1 MRILRA
7 LALFLAIFIVWQ
19 ILFLTE
25 FWENLEHKTQDL
37 LFLLRG
43 QNPISEKIVI
53 VEIGD
58 DTFGVLD
65 TQWPFPRDYHA
76 RIIDNLSKAGAKLIV
91 FDIEFLESSEP
102 EADKLL
108 AESAQNA
115 GNVVFSG
122 KRIRTMHA
130 QAVREQILPPIREI
144 TQREIA
150 WGTVNISSDSDGFVR
165 RYEISQAMRDRD
177 YYAIGIVA
185 LAKYY
190 DKKNWQDLI
199 KDYNKVFAVGNNA
212 IPKRTKR
219 SALINY
225 YGPNRTFTY
234 YDYADVIDDKD
245 FEMPFLNLDRFEDLK
260 KEGVFKDKI
269 VLIGVSAVEFHDMH
283 YTPFFLD
290 NRQMTAG
297 VEIHANFIEMALN
310 RDYIHHLP
318 WVVFFVIS
326 FLFALLVYGF
336 NRLVKPIVSLF
347 SSIVLVIL
355 LLVTSYLLF
364 ANSNI
369 LLPTMELPTYV
380 ITFYFV
386 GLISHYLKTSRE
398 RKFIKD
404 AFGRYIAPELVEEL
418 IKDPRKLEYGGSIRE
433 ISVMFSDV
441 KSFTPYTESHEPKE
455 TVSILKEHLTAM
467 VEVIMSNKGTL
478 DKFVGDEI
486 VAIYGAPIDLE
497 DHAFWAC
504 KSALEMRKKLEQMQD
519 KWKRERRDPFDIG
532 IGINSGTATVGN
544 LGSEQIFDYTAI
556 GDTIN
561 LGARLE
567 AATRDY
573 PTKHNIIISE
583 STYLLAKDKIIAEY
597 IDEITVKGK
606 TKPIKIYELLGVK
619 EEL

>member
-1 MRILRA
+1 
-7 LALFLAIFIVWQ
+7 
-19 ILFLTE
+19 
-25 FWENLEHKTQDL
+25 
-37 LFLLRG
+37 LRG
-43 QNPISEKIVI
+43 EKPLSEKIVI

-58 DTFGVLD
+58 DTFGALD
-65 TQWPFPRDYHA
+65 IQWPFPREYHA
-76 RIIDNLSKAGAKLIV
+76 RVIDNLKEAGARLVV
-91 FDIEFLESSEP
+91 FDIEFLESSNP
-102 EADKLL
+102 EADKML
-108 AESAQNA
+108 AESAQKA

-122 KRIRTMHA
+122 KRVRTMHA

-144 TQREIA
+144 TQRELA

-165 RYEISQAMRDRD
+165 RYEMSQTMSERDF
-177 YYAIGIVA
+177 YAIGVVT
-185 LAKYY
+185 LAKHY
-190 DKKNWQDLI
+190 DKANWKEQITEHD
-199 KDYNKVFAVGNNA
+199 KVLVIGNNA
-212 IPKRTKR
+212 IPKRTKK

-234 YDYADVIDDKD
+234 YDYADVIDDKE

-260 KEGVFKDKI
+260 EEGVFEDKI

-310 RDYIHHLP
+310 RDYLHHLP
-318 WVVFFVIS
+318 GIVFFLIS
-326 FLFALLVYGF
+326 LLFALLIFVF

-347 SSIVLVIL
+347 SSIVLIIL
-355 LLVTSYLLF
+355 LFIISYLTF
-364 ANSNI
+364 VNSNI

-386 GLISHYLKTSRE
+386 GLVSHYLKTSRE

-433 ISVMFSDV
+433 ITVMFSDV

-467 VEVIMSNKGTL
+467 VEVIMANKGTL

-497 DHAFWAC
+497 DHAYWAC
-504 KSALEMRKKLEQMQD
+504 KSALEMRKKLEQLQD

-532 IGINSGTATVGN
+532 IGVNSGTATVGN

-556 GDTIN
+556 GDTVN

-567 AATRDY
+567 AATRNY

-597 IDEITVKGK
+597 IDEIMVKGK

>member
-1 MRILRA
+1 MRTLRYF
-7 LALFLAIFIVWQ
+7 ALFLVIFIVWQ

-43 QNPISEKIVI
+43 EKPLSEKIVI

-58 DTFGVLD
+58 DTFGALD
-65 TQWPFPRDYHA
+65 IQWPFPREYHA
-76 RIIDNLSKAGAKLIV
+76 RVIDNLKEAGARLVV
-91 FDIEFLESSEP
+91 FDIEFLESSNP
-102 EADKLL
+102 EADKML
-108 AESAQNA
+108 AESAQKA

-122 KRIRTMHA
+122 KRVRTMHA

-144 TQREIA
+144 TQRELA

-165 RYEISQAMRDRD
+165 RYEMSQTMSERDF
-177 YYAIGIVA
+177 YAIGVVT
-185 LAKYY
+185 LAKHY
-190 DKKNWQDLI
+190 DKANWKEQITEHD
-199 KDYNKVFAVGNNA
+199 KVLVIGNNA
-212 IPKRTKR
+212 IPKRTKK

-234 YDYADVIDDKD
+234 YDYADVIDDKE

-260 KEGVFKDKI
+260 EEGVFEDKI

-310 RDYIHHLP
+310 RDYLHHLP
-318 WVVFFVIS
+318 GIVFFLIS
-326 FLFALLVYGF
+326 LLFALLIFVF

-347 SSIVLVIL
+347 SSIVLIIL
-355 LLVTSYLLF
+355 LFIISYLTF
-364 ANSNI
+364 VNSNI

-386 GLISHYLKTSRE
+386 GLVSHYLKTSRE

-433 ISVMFSDV
+433 ITVMFSDV

-467 VEVIMSNKGTL
+467 VEVIMANKGTL

-497 DHAFWAC
+497 DHAYWAC
-504 KSALEMRKKLEQMQD
+504 KSALEMRKKLEQLQD

-532 IGINSGTATVGN
+532 IGVNSGTATVGN

-556 GDTIN
+556 GDTVN

-567 AATRDY
+567 AATRNY

-597 IDEITVKGK
+597 IDEIMVKGK